1 MVSTSNIAKL
11 RGRIAE
17 AGLRRQ
23 DLAALLGYSETMFS
37 LYLNGRRPAPPD
49 FEANVYAA
57 IDRLETAEKA
67 AQEARGAGVSGGRGV
82 MSSDEKPDTKQGTDQ
97 TGVTPSLE
105 VQEIA
110 NDYDYLL
117 RRFPV
122 DNAALELLRLVI
134 QRRR

>member
-1 MVSTSNIAKL
+1 
-11 RGRIAE
+11 
-17 AGLRRQ
+17 
-23 DLAALLGYSETMFS
+23 
-37 LYLNGRRPAPPD
+37 
-49 FEANVYAA
+49 
-57 IDRLETAEKA
+57 
-67 AQEARGAGVSGGRGV
+67 

>member
-17 AGLRRQ
+17 AGLKRQ
-23 DLAALLGYSETMFS
+23 DLAALLGFSETMFS

-67 AQEARGAGVSGGRGV
+67 AQEARERVLAEST
-82 MSSDEKPDTKQGTDQ
+82 DEDLDID
-97 TGVTPSLE
+97 E
-105 VQEIA
+105 
-110 NDYDYLL
+110 Y
-117 RRFPV
+117 RRPAV
-122 DNAALELLRLVI
+122 REEER
-134 QRRR
+134 